1 MHKLFYL
8 LVATFAVLSVATA
21 CDDNNAGQSIVD
33 SEVQLITDSS
43 FTIKAKTVESGRIQ
57 SRTKTQLLGIIQSPE
72 YGNLTSDFVTEF
84 MPASVMD
91 TTGVSVADIDSINL
105 TLHVP
110 MGAYTG
116 DSITPMKVNVY
127 KLKKNLPY
135 PIYSDFNPEEYY
147 DKSDFLGSKSYAMSS
162 LNQDSVLYYQYD
174 NQGNVN
180 IFQVIAVGLPKQ
192 LGKDFYNKYLT
203 EPELFKSPEAFSKY
217 FPGIYATTSFG
228 NGRVIK
234 ISDTYIN
241 MFYKKHDKTEEGKD
255 TVYQRSSTYFGVSP
269 EIVTNNNIR
278 LSPSQTLTDM
288 ANAGTPV
295 LMAPAGYEVEITLP
309 FNAMLAKFEDL
320 KKTGQV
326 VANTVSLSI
335 GCSDIKNGQGINP
348 PQYLLLI
355 KKSEKDKFFLENK
368 LPDNVKSF
376 YATYDSSKKKYEFS
390 GLRAYLKQL
399 IDGDIKMDE
408 TVEDFMLVPID
419 MEIEIKQDYYGETQT
434 IIKKVTPQVSAP
446 AMVSIDLAKTIIAAT
461 YSKKNFNN

>member
-1 MHKLFYL
+1 
-8 LVATFAVLSVATA
+8 
-21 CDDNNAGQSIVD
+21 
-33 SEVQLITDSS
+33 
-43 FTIKAKTVESGRIQ
+43 
-57 SRTKTQLLGIIQSPE
+57 
-72 YGNLTSDFVTEF
+72 
-84 MPASVMD
+84 
-91 TTGVSVADIDSINL
+91 
-105 TLHVP
+105 
-110 MGAYTG
+110 
-116 DSITPMKVNVY
+116 
-127 KLKKNLPY
+127 
-135 PIYSDFNPEEYY
+135 
-147 DKSDFLGSKSYAMSS
+147 
-162 LNQDSVLYYQYD
+162 
-174 NQGNVN
+174 
-180 IFQVIAVGLPKQ
+180 
-192 LGKDFYNKYLT
+192 
-203 EPELFKSPEAFSKY
+203 
-217 FPGIYATTSFG
+217 
-228 NGRVIK
+228 
-234 ISDTYIN
+234 
-241 MFYKKHDKTEEGKD
+241 
-255 TVYQRSSTYFGVSP
+255 
-269 EIVTNNNIR
+269 
-278 LSPSQTLTDM
+278 
-288 ANAGTPV
+288 
-295 LMAPAGYEVEITLP
+295 MAPAGYEVEITLP

-446 AMVSIDLAKTIIAAT
+446 AMVSIDLAKTKIAAT